1 MGHKR
6 KRTAGL
12 GFARTPEKS
21 MGFEAKEAA
30 AEGLA
35 QDPAEGLVQNLK
47 DASDPYIVC
56 SGAAISGIVT
66 GVADAA
72 GFDE

>member
-1 MGHKR
+1 
-6 KRTAGL
+6 
-12 GFARTPEKS
+12 